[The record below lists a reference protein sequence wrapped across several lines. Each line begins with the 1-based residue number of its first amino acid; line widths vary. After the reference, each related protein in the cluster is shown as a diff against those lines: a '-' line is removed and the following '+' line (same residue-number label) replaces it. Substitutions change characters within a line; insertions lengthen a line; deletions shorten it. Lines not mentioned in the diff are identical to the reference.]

1 MQETNLTL
9 VQTSAC
15 NRMINLNYYFCC
27 YYKSDFVED
36 FRNKA
41 SQFKVMDK
49 DKNAT
54 MDNEFLADLQF
65 YS

>member
-1 MQETNLTL
+1 
-9 VQTSAC
+9 
-15 NRMINLNYYFCC
+15 MINLNYYSCC

-36 FRNKA
+36 FRKKA